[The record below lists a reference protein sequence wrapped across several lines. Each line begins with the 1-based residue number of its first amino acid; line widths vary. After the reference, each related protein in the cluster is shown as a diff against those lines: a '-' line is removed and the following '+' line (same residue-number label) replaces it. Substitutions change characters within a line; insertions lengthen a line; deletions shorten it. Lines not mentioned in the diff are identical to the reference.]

1 MKSCRKEEEL
11 SGISLFQCTVHVVI
25 CTWIIHHR
33 EHDHVL
39 ILPTGQQKAFK
50 GIVETVASSE
60 VVLKISEKVVKPL

>member
-1 MKSCRKEEEL
+1 MKSCQKEEEL
-11 SGISLFQCTVHVVI
+11 SGTSPFQCTVKVVI
-25 CTWIIHHR
+25 CTWTIHHR

-50 GIVETVASSE
+50 GVVETVASSE